1 MASAIQATKAPAR
14 KGSLACYRWYPKVS
28 RIQAKAA
35 QDVGRGSETLMTF
48 ARGDL
53 FKAARRFVS
62 GESRKALVVTGFYI
76 PKAEHPAA
84 ESDGPVGATEICA
97 AIRDI
102 GGDAWLVSDAWCEPV
117 IRGAAKD
124 VLPQDHVLIAPKGDS
139 FDAWLD
145 GTKTLIAE
153 QHIDTVIFIERVGP
167 ASDGYPRNMRGIN
180 ILEWTAPLSRLA
192 SLGLH
197 TIGIGD
203 GGNEIGMGHIESY
216 AIEDIVDHGDE
227 IDCTVPTQ
235 ELIVAGCSNWGG
247 HAFVCSLYAMGHRE
261 VAGLLD
267 EQWHRGVLANI
278 TAASGLDGVKLVNIP
293 TVDGLSE
300 RQYYSQI
307 NALSQLA
314 R

>member
-227 IDCTVPTQ
+227 IACTVPTR
-235 ELIVAGCSNWGG
+235 A
-247 HAFVCSLYAMGHRE
+247 
-261 VAGLLD
+261 
-267 EQWHRGVLANI
+267 HRGRMLELGRPCVRLLALRHGP
-278 TAASGLDGVKLVNIP
+278 S
-293 TVDGLSE
+293 
-300 RQYYSQI
+300 
-307 NALSQLA
+307 
-314 R
+314 

>member
-153 QHIDTVIFIERVGP
+153 
-167 ASDGYPRNMRGIN
+167 
-180 ILEWTAPLSRLA
+180 
-192 SLGLH
+192 
-197 TIGIGD
+197 
-203 GGNEIGMGHIESY
+203 
-216 AIEDIVDHGDE
+216 
-227 IDCTVPTQ
+227 
-235 ELIVAGCSNWGG
+235 
-247 HAFVCSLYAMGHRE
+247 
-261 VAGLLD
+261 
-267 EQWHRGVLANI
+267 
-278 TAASGLDGVKLVNIP
+278 
-293 TVDGLSE
+293 
-300 RQYYSQI
+300 
-307 NALSQLA
+307 
-314 R
+314 

>member
-102 GGDAWLVSDAWCEPV
+102 GGDAWL
-117 IRGAAKD
+117 
-124 VLPQDHVLIAPKGDS
+124 
-139 FDAWLD
+139 D

-216 AIEDIVDHGDE
+216 VIEDIVDHGDE
-227 IDCTVPTQ
+227 IACTVPTQ

-278 TAASGLDGVKLVNIP
+278 TAAGGLDGVKLVNIP

>member
-102 GGDAWLVSDAWCEPV
+102 GGDAWL
-117 IRGAAKD
+117 
-124 VLPQDHVLIAPKGDS
+124 
-139 FDAWLD
+139 D

-227 IDCTVPTQ
+227 IACTVPTQ

-278 TAASGLDGVKLVNIP
+278 TAAGGLDGVKLVNIP